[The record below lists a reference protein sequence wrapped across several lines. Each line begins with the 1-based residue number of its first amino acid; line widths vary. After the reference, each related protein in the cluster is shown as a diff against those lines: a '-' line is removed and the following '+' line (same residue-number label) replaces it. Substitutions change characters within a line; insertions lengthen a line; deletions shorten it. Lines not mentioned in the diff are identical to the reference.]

1 MGLRYLYKL
10 KSNPAYIHTLNT
22 LDDSEDQKY
31 EDSERSVKP
40 TGVQLRNLERRYM
53 EEQKQIVEMNQT
65 QQPPWMINNLSLC
78 YMGERCNGSDNER
91 KQHFLQHKEK
101 HINMKETYTS
111 HGRQT
116 TLI

>member
-1 MGLRYLYKL
+1 M
-10 KSNPAYIHTLNT
+10 YITEKTT

-31 EDSERSVKP
+31 EDSERSLKP

-65 QQPPWMINNLSLC
+65 QQPPWMENNLALC
-78 YMGERCNGSDNER
+78 YTGERCNGSDNER

-101 HINMKETYTS
+101 HINMKETYTD
-111 HGRQT
+111 G
-116 TLI
+116 